1 MTWLR
6 DRVGRLNLVDWPL
19 IWDLAQI
26 DILTI
31 RVEMPIHH
39 GLIVLED
46 ADVAVVERQAS
57 ATDCDVVH
65 LVDPVMLS
73 MPD

>member
-1 MTWLR
+1 
-6 DRVGRLNLVDWPL
+6 
-19 IWDLAQI
+19 
-26 DILTI
+26 
-31 RVEMPIHH
+31 MPIHH

-46 ADVAVVERQAS
+46 ADVAVVVRQAS